1 MYHSIKRDELFDV
14 ILLVISL
21 FSFCLSCF
29 PVYCNV
35 HILVFTEKKIS
46 ETYAPF
52 GKNSGVNFLILYSHP
67 ISPFPK

>member
-35 HILVFTEKKIS
+35 HILVFTEKKKS
-46 ETYAPF
+46 VKLMLPLEKT
-52 GKNSGVNFLILYSHP
+52 VV
-67 ISPFPK
+67 